1 MKTTIFIP
9 TADGKRERVEVHH
22 DGKGFKPFLDEN
34 DVLHVHEFCF
44 VGDVVKL
51 VADLAEPLFLGPPH
65 PSHDRRGRITGN
77 SYPRKPRKRA
87 GGGR

>member
-1 MKTTIFIP
+1 
-9 TADGKRERVEVHH
+9 
-22 DGKGFKPFLDEN
+22 
-34 DVLHVHEFCF
+34 VLHVHEFCF